1 MNTLDKTLLT
11 SNEHELEKIY
21 EEETLRLQQNEIKL
35 NFLQRLTI
43 EDFPRD
49 LSESSRKNIEKALLA
64 VKIRDYIN
72 LGSDQKLLGKLHKI
86 CFKFY

>member
-1 MNTLDKTLLT
+1 MNTSDKTLLT